1 MAQGALELTVSLP
14 GLQAL
19 TVALSRLR
27 TDIADWRPFWE
38 QRFAPFFYRQTLEN
52 FVLEGAGT
60 GGRWAPLS
68 PAYAVWKAR
77 HFPGTGILVRS
88 GALKASLTSAQ
99 APGAVF
105 RAGPTSLEIG
115 TSVPYAMAHQ
125 RGGARLRRRGGAPL
139 RQRPPLRVDA
149 AFMGVVGKS
158 LQQYVHDA
166 WTARRAAFVADI
178 RQVLN
183 ERLA

>member
-1 MAQGALELTVSLP
+1 MAQGALELTVAIP
-14 GLQAL
+14 GLQPL

-68 PAYAVWKAR
+68 PAYALWKAR
-77 HFPGTGILVRS
+77 RFPGTGILVRS
-88 GALKASLTSAQ
+88 GALKASLTQPKAE
-99 APGAVF
+99 GAVF

-115 TSVPYAMAHQ
+115 TSIPYAMAHQ
-125 RGGARLRRRGGAPL
+125 NPKPGSRLP
-139 RQRPPLRVDA
+139 QRPPLRVDD
-149 AFMGVVGKS
+149 AFMRVVGKS
-158 LQQYVHDA
+158 LQQYVQEA
-166 WTARRAAFVADI
+166 WVRRRGEMGAAFAGNLFGI
-178 RQVLN
+178 
-183 ERLA
+183 AGA